1 MKATNEIHTFFELQ
15 KRIDT
20 NTSTI
25 KFLKSIVVSLML
37 LFVGLSFVTLYTNA
51 FMEIQQAIQI
61 FFITLLIAT
70 FLSLAVLEVYVKR
83 KEKENKRLDMKIYK
97 ILKL

>member
-1 MKATNEIHTFFELQ
+1 MKGTNEIHTFFELQ